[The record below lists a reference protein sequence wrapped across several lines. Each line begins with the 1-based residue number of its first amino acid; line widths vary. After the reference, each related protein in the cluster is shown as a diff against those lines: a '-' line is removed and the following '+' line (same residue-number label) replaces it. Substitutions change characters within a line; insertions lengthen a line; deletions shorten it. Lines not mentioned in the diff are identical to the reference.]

1 MEVEGGLWWDGLG
14 AVGVVGGDAA
24 TAHTHTPLAPAARG
38 TFFFFFHPF
47 ADVRRGAR
55 LLSPSPCTA
64 TLAQLRGPPL
74 HSAPSPPSNPI
85 SGVHRS
91 GGVGKV
97 CCHALSGRLKL
108 LPLAHV
114 ARRALQGFFFFFFF
128 FFLAGAGRG
137 VGGRAVRAEGR
148 AAAFPWITSLVSQG
162 RNLRGAPQT
171 N

>member
-1 MEVEGGLWWDGLG
+1 MGCGWMDR
-14 AVGVVGGDAA
+14 VVGGDAA
-24 TAHTHTPLAPAARG
+24 TAHTPLAPAARA
-38 TFFFFFHPF
+38 TFYFFLRF

-55 LLSPSPCTA
+55 LLSPSPGTA
-64 TLAQLRGPPL
+64 TLAQLREPPL
-74 HSAPSPPSNPI
+74 HFDPNPPPSLGSI
-85 SGVHRS
+85 DLR
-91 GGVGKV
+91 GVGKV
-97 CCHALSGRLKL
+97 CCHAPRLEL
-108 LPLAHV
+108 LPLAHA
-114 ARRALQGFFFFFFF
+114 ARRALQGFFFVF